1 MCKRPD
7 FPADITG
14 DDSIGLEF
22 PAQPQ
27 SGWTPGAHGAAA
39 AAHLTS
45 SQLAMPPFTLH
56 YPTAS
61 PAAASH
67 AAASQHLDWLA
78 CGPAFLSPVSL
89 LPAFPSPGPLLAPP
103 PLLDASNP
111 ASDMT
116 ARLSASH
123 GLTSPRGAWTS
134 AANPAAMRGSP
145 PSPAAATATSALAAA
160 QTAAAAATATA
171 GAAAGGGAG
180 AGVGAGMGAGMGTGA
195 APWMSFMGPSLA
207 MGSMPQGFLVRSGAA
222 QAVGHDAGRIPV
234 MSEKKHKR
242 IVSNRASAKRSRQR
256 RQQRLEELE
265 VMAAHLQVDG
275 ADARKGLADATA
287 RLAVLQHENKNLLEQ
302 VAELQRLMQ
311 LANQR

>member
-14 DDSIGLEF
+14 DDSISLDF
-22 PAQPQ
+22 PAQSQ
-27 SGWTPGAHGAAA
+27 SGWPPGAHGAAA
-39 AAHLTS
+39 AAHLAA
-45 SQLAMPPFTLH
+45 SQFSMPPFTLH

-67 AAASQHLDWLA
+67 AAAGAASQHLDWLA

-89 LPAFPSPGPLLAPP
+89 LPAFPSPGPLLVPP

-111 ASDMT
+111 TSDMT

-123 GLTSPRGAWTS
+123 GLASPRGAWTS
-134 AANPAAMRGSP
+134 AAKPAAMRGSP

-160 QTAAAAATATA
+160 QTAASASTAAA

-180 AGVGAGMGAGMGTGA
+180 MGVGMGAGMGTGG

-207 MGSMPQGFLVRSGAA
+207 MGPVPQGFLMRPGAA
-222 QAVGHDAGRIPV
+222 QGHEAGRIPV
-234 MSEKKHKR
+234 MSEKKQKR

-275 ADARKGLADATA
+275 ADARKGLADASA
-287 RLAVLQHENKNLLEQ
+287 RLAALQHEHTDLLQQ
-302 VAELQRLMQ
+302 VAELQRLLQ
-311 LANQR
+311 LAEQR